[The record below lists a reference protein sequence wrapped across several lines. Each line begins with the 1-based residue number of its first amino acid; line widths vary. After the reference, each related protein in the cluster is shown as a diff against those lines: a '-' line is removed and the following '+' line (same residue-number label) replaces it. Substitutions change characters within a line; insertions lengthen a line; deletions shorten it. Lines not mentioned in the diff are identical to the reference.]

1 MKMTYQ
7 LLIVSIVLASTL
19 SSCASI
25 AMEQSLSPSVL
36 ALTPEP
42 LSNEPVEIPA
52 PIALYTFQEGT
63 GRTVFDRSGVSVPL
77 NLTVRD
83 PDAIRW
89 LQHGVAVVAP
99 TIFVS
104 PGPASKVIEAAR
116 KTHELTVEAWVKSQ
130 NIAQDGP
137 ARIITLSKNTHERNF
152 TIGQGMWNDL
162 PSSLYDVR
170 LRTTETNEDGRPG
183 LSTASGLLTTDMT
196 HIVYTRTISGIARLF
211 LNGVEQ
217 ANSMVGGDLS
227 NWDATYRLG
236 LANEMTGNRPWI
248 GELHHLAIYDQA
260 LSATAAKQR
269 FDESQQAMLS
279 ADVSAPATPAFSV
292 PLPTP
297 TPVGNIATDN
307 TPVATTIPDPQSYF
321 PLGIFEDSNQFGG
334 DRVLFKAV
342 IHDITS
348 RSFDS
353 IMFTNSSVERDAP
366 LLDVSDEMG
375 FNVFML
381 PANDLN
387 ENWWPEEIP
396 ADEQTARRVAEP
408 IVAQYGAHTSFRG
421 YLVKDEPQKKYQ
433 EKVALMTQALQEL
446 DPARPATPILV
457 GKDVVGPIFNAAQPK
472 VMLIDVYPI
481 GYSNPIGDF
490 TLTGFGY
497 RFLDFV
503 DYIRKVTKDKPD
515 TTPVWIILQ
524 THSFGNGESFSLREP
539 LPSEVRAQH
548 WMAIGEGVTGIFWFI
563 YSSQQDWKGLAANPL
578 LYDEVTTLARRTV
591 PLRDTLLSLH
601 KAKDIFEITGVEQ
614 AFLSKPT
621 TYISTLTNDNEST
634 FYAVV
639 VNRDC
644 IQEQALT
651 IHAPSHTGQLRD
663 LETGETYDLD
673 TPITL
678 QPGDGKMLELVETMP

>member
-1 MKMTYQ
+1 MKITHQ
-7 LLIVSIVLASTL
+7 LLLVSVVLVMAL

-42 LSNEPVEIPA
+42 LSDEPVEIPA

-63 GRTVFDRSGVSVPL
+63 GQTVFDRSGVSVPL

-83 PDAIRW
+83 PNAIRW
-89 LQHGVAVVAP
+89 LQHGVAIVAP

-104 PGPASKVIEAAR
+104 PGPASKVIEAVQ
-116 KTHELTVEAWVKSQ
+116 KTNEITIEAWVRSQ
-130 NIAQDGP
+130 NISQDGP

-152 TIGQGMWNDL
+152 TIGQGMWDDL
-162 PSSLYDVR
+162 PSSLYDAR

-217 ANSMVGGDLS
+217 ANNVVGGDLS

-236 LANEMTGNRPWI
+236 LANEMTGDRAWL

-260 LSATAAKQR
+260 FSATAAKQR
-269 FDESQQAMLS
+269 FDESKQAMLS
-279 ADVSAPATPAFSV
+279 ADVSAPATPAFPV

-297 TPVGNIATDN
+297 TPVGNTAIDN
-307 TPVATTIPDPQSYF
+307 PPATTTLPDPQSYF

-334 DRVLFKAV
+334 NTVLFKSV
-342 IHDITS
+342 IHDITA

-353 IMFTNSSVERDAP
+353 IMFTNASVERDAP
-366 LLDVSDEMG
+366 LLDVSDDMG

-387 ENWWPEEIP
+387 KNWWPEDIP
-396 ADEQTARRVAEP
+396 ADEQTARSVAEP
-408 IVAQYGAHTSFRG
+408 IVAQLGAHSSFRG

-446 DPARPATPILV
+446 DPIRPATPILV

-503 DYIRKVTKDKPD
+503 EYIRKVTKDKPD
-515 TTPVWIILQ
+515 TTPLWIILQ
-524 THSFGNGESFSLREP
+524 THSFGDGEAFSLREP

-548 WMAIGEGVTGIFWFI
+548 WMAIGEGVTGIFWFT
-563 YSSQQDWKGLAANPL
+563 YSSQQGWKGLAANAP

-591 PLRDTLLSLH
+591 PLRNTLLGLH
-601 KAKDIFEITGVEQ
+601 KTRDIFEIAGVEQ
-614 AFLSKPT
+614 TFLSKPT
-621 TYISTLTNDNEST
+621 TYISTLTNEDEST

-644 IQEQALT
+644 LQEQEMT
-651 IHAPSHTGQLRD
+651 IHASSHTGHLRD
-663 LETGETYDLD
+663 VETGETYNLD
-673 TPITL
+673 APITL
-678 QPGDGKMLELVETMP
+678 QPGDGKVLELIEHMP